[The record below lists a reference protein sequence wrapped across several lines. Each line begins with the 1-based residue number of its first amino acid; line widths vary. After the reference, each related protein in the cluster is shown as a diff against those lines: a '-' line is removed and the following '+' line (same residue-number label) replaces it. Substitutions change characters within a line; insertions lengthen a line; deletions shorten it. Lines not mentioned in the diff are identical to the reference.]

1 MLERET
7 EKSQIL
13 VNQQITAFPP
23 NFIHSLDSSHMMMTA
38 LACRKAGLNFAGVHD
53 SCWTHACDVDEM
65 NRILREKF
73 IELYE
78 QPILENLLEGF
89 QQAFPSLSFPPLPE
103 QGDLNRI

>member
-78 QPILENLLEGF
+78 QPILENVTRSEAPIHCFCSFLLSITYCMF
-89 QQAFPSLSFPPLPE
+89 HT
-103 QGDLNRI
+103 